1 MDSEKEFIS
10 LSEAAKLAN
19 VSSMTIRRFAKRLQ
33 ATGNPDDACSVKVLT
48 DKNPYG
54 KKYFVAKD
62 KLMLA
67 FNVTGVNSQ
76 VSDAVIT
83 NGSANLTTLLNET
96 ITVLRSE
103 LDKKNETIKRLIGE
117 ISEYRK
123 AQTESARASR
133 LTKLLKYPADKIELV
148 RRLVSGETTTQERK
162 KVEYIE
168 SESNQPES
176 LQVQAEVDAER
187 QAKEGSEE
195 NKNYSCYPEEDEQ
208 NRRYN

>member
-19 VSSMTIRRFAKRLQ
+19 VSSMTIRRFAKKLQ
-33 ATGNPDDACSVKVLT
+33 ASGNPDDACSVKVLT

-54 KKYFVAKD
+54 KKYFVVKG
-62 KLMLA
+62 KVMSA

-103 LDKKNETIKRLIGE
+103 LDRKNETIKRLIGE

-133 LTKLLKYPADKIELV
+133 LTKLLKYPAEKIELV
-148 RRLVSGETTTQERK
+148 RRLVSGKTTTQEKK

-168 SESNQPES
+168 SESINPEPI
-176 LQVQAEVDAER
+176 QVQAVIDAEKISE
-187 QAKEGSEE
+187 QGSEIDRADP
-195 NKNYSCYPEEDEQ
+195 SQ
-208 NRRYN
+208 NATL